1 MKKTVLYAAWV
12 AAACSSQKTEIRQ
25 QGGEAAAATTSS
37 CNLLTASDIAAATG
51 AVVKRIERG
60 AVTGAGGTCVN
71 FATNDDRAYLGM
83 NELTTAGDF
92 ASAVAAVPKDIYPT
106 RVALSGLG
114 DEAVLFSNSDKMRY
128 LVARKGA
135 GGVVLF
141 PMGEGSSMTNDQLRQ
156 LAAQALS
163 RR

>member
-12 AAACSSQKTEIRQ
+12 AAACSSPKTEVHQ
-25 QGGEAAAATTSS
+25 QGGEATTAT
-37 CNLLTASDIAAATG
+37 CNLLTAADVVAATG

-71 FATNDDRAYLGM
+71 FATNDDRAYLGV
-83 NELTTAGDF
+83 NELATSGDF
-92 ASAVAAVPKDIYPT
+92 ASAVAAVPKNIYPT
-106 RVALSGLG
+106 RDALSGLG